1 MELSSKWLILELLL
15 FSHGV
20 ADFVLQSSKM
30 IENKV
35 TGRWT
40 TYISHFFIVWGL
52 SVLFLYPFISWQAG
66 GVLLG
71 LAFTH
76 LVIDWIGYHLTPPHK
91 IDSNPLGFVL
101 DQLSHLIFILLAW
114 QWLCHFS
121 HLSSFGFYSEIMT
134 PDWIEK
140 LTSVMVVG
148 NVYLYVVFGG
158 AIFIGKAM
166 RSLPQEVR
174 KYEITG
180 MGRYIGILER
190 TIILTFI
197 LYQAVTGIAF
207 VLMAKSLTRYQEL
220 NNKSFAE
227 YYLIG
232 TLWST
237 ALALIGG
244 LFFYLCK

>member
-1 MELSSKWLILELLL
+1 MEFSSRWLVLELLL

-20 ADFVLQSSKM
+20 ADFILQSNQM
-30 IENKV
+30 VENKAR
-35 TGRWT
+35 GQWT

-52 SVLFLYPFISWQAG
+52 SVLFLHPFLSWQVV
-66 GVLLG
+66 GVLLC
-71 LAFTH
+71 LALTH
-76 LVIDWIGYHLTPPHK
+76 LVVDEIGYRITPPHK
-91 IDSNPLGFVL
+91 IDSNPLGFGL
-101 DQLSHLIFILLAW
+101 DQLFHLIFILLAW
-114 QWLCHFS
+114 QWLVHLP
-121 HLSSFGFYSEIMT
+121 HLSLSGFYSEVMT
-134 PDWIEK
+134 PAWIEK
-140 LTSVMVVG
+140 LINAMVVG

-158 AIFIGKAM
+158 AIFIGKVM

-190 TIILTFI
+190 IIILTFI
-197 LYQAVTGIAF
+197 LYKAVTGIAF

-227 YYLIG
+227 YYLVG

-244 LFFYLCK
+244 LFFYLR